1 MELLQELWA
10 STKRRN
16 QEDQEEDNLLG
27 DETGEEDLL
36 DDTGGEDTGEEDMGE
51 EGDLEPNP
59 EEGQDFD
66 PEDDQELDQ
75 VAGKAT
81 ENPDRQGVLRA
92 VKGAH
97 LVYKRETE
105 DGTYE
110 ELWVF
115 NGGDSVSK
123 NLDTRKAIL
132 AGTDI
137 PTNKTASPDG
147 KQQYTLWTAGNAEL
161 LNIVGLPN

>member
-1 MELLQELWA
+1 MELLQELWSNA
-10 STKRRN
+10 KRYN

-27 DETGEEDLL
+27 DEYGEDNLL
-36 DDTGGEDTGEEDMGE
+36 DDTEGDEEGMDD

-59 EEGQDFD
+59 EEDQPVNPD
-66 PEDDQELDQ
+66 DDQDLDQ
-75 VAGKAT
+75 VANKAT

-92 VKGAH
+92 VRGAH

-137 PTNKTASPDG
+137 PTNKTSSPDG